1 MTRWLDDT
9 EMLAWQGL
17 LVVAN
22 RVLPEV
28 ERSLKAHD
36 LLAIHYHVFVALS
49 AAPDRTLRLSE
60 LADMSNI
67 SQSRLTHRMRDLTA
81 NGDVEVTV
89 DPQDHRARNATLT
102 AQGMARLERVAPIH
116 VEDVRRLVFDA
127 LSAEQTAA
135 LADAMSSIAAT
146 ACGHEQFLCT
156 PERDAAPAGRS

>member
-9 EMLAWQGL
+9 EQLAWQGL

-22 RVLPEV
+22 RVLPEI

-36 LLAIHYHVFVALS
+36 LLAIHYHVLVALS
-49 AAPDRTLRLSE
+49 AAPDRTLRLSD

-89 DPQDHRARNATLT
+89 DPEDHRARNAMLT
-102 AQGMARLERVAPIH
+102 DEGMARLERVAPIH
-116 VEDVRRLVFDA
+116 VEDVQRLIFDS
-127 LSAEQTAA
+127 LSPEQTAA
-135 LADAMSSIAAT
+135 LADAMSSVAAT
-146 ACGHEQFLCT
+146 ACGHEQFRCT
-156 PERDAAPAGRS
+156 QELEEASAGRG